1 MRIKLLLF
9 LGRIRNELNS
19 VGRVRI
25 APRAQIEDEAT
36 ARVEQINNKL
46 RELGRKIASP
56 FVRLKDSA
64 STGLSNITHKL
75 KEIATTYTPIVKIRD
90 LASQGLAKIKKYLIL
105 AGKSGSISST

>member
-1 MRIKLLLF
+1 MEAVNSTTATPEVEVEDQATTL

-36 ARVEQINNKL
+36 AKVEQINNKL

-56 FVRLKDSA
+56 LCGLKTVHLLD
-64 STGLSNITHKL
+64 
-75 KEIATTYTPIVKIRD
+75 
-90 LASQGLAKIKKYLIL
+90 
-105 AGKSGSISST
+105 